1 MGCGSS
7 DPLRTEAVSPWFIKV
22 ATIVKLDGGG
32 RWEVGGGGI
41 LRNRASDTFILVRMK
56 IWTINPEQN
65 EDLTDFFA

>member
-32 RWEVGGGGI
+32 RWEVGGG
-41 LRNRASDTFILVRMK
+41 DTTEQSVRHFYIGK
-56 IWTINPEQN
+56 D
-65 EDLTDFFA
+65 EDLDNQP